1 MSSITDAKIKT
12 ENELT
17 TFPLMIDDMLFDKGM
32 ETRIVNMFTGCGA
45 SDSTKVRAYSIKSG
59 LMLTSN
65 YSVNQLE
72 R

>member
-1 MSSITDAKIKT
+1 MSSITDAKIKK

-17 TFPLMIDDMLFDKGM
+17 TFPLMIDDMSFDKGI
-32 ETRIVNMFTGCGA
+32 ETHIVHMFTGCEA
-45 SDSTKVRAYSIKSG
+45 SDPTKVRANSIKSG

>member
-17 TFPLMIDDMLFDKGM
+17 TFPLMIDDMSFDKGI
-32 ETRIVNMFTGCGA
+32 ETRIVDMYTECGA
-45 SDSTKVRAYSIKSG
+45 SDPTKVRAYSFKSG